1 MEKEQRHKIK
11 KSKKKMKVDHM
22 GHLYSWTLILEA
34 SFLVFEI
41 QRNGWA
47 LIEEE
52 GSR

>member
-11 KSKKKMKVDHM
+11 KSKKEMKVDPT
-22 GHLYSWTLILEA
+22 GHLYSWTLTLEA

-47 LIEEE
+47 LIEKE